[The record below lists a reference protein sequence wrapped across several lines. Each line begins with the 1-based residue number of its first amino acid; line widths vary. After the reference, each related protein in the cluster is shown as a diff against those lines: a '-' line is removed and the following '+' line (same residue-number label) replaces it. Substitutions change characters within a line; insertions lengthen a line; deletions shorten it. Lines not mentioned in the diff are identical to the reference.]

1 MNLIQSRYAIV
12 AAAYNMG
19 QSVRS
24 KKMAVSAFRKV
35 ATGYWTYPAEND
47 PHRSWQIVSSQ

>member
-1 MNLIQSRYAIV
+1 MNLIQSHYVIV

-19 QSVRS
+19 QPVRS

-35 ATGYWTYPAEND
+35 TTGYWTYPAENG